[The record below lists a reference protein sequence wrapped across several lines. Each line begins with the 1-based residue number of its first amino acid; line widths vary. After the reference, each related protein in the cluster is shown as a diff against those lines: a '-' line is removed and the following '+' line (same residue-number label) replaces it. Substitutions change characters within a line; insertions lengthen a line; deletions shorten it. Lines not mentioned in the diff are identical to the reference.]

1 VERISPEAPVPIV
14 NVVKETF
21 SLGGAGNVVNNIRSM
36 GAQVAAL
43 GVIGN
48 DQPGET
54 IRNLLSSAQ
63 VDPETLFMS
72 SRPTTLKTRI
82 LAHQQQVVRVDRE
95 ECSEIEDDVAS
106 EIMTKFGA
114 LVPQVDAVLI
124 SDYSKGTLTPSVLSS
139 VLSAAKAHGKL
150 VCLDPKIRHF
160 SSYTPVTVIT
170 PNQIE
175 ASSILGYPILTD
187 DDLQEAGRRILK
199 LIDCKALLITRGE
212 KGMALFQDNQ
222 VILVPARTRE
232 VYDVTGAGDTVIS
245 LLTLGLAAGAKMIDA
260 VTLANVGAGIV
271 VGKLGTA
278 SVTPD
283 ELLNVL

>member
-1 VERISPEAPVPIV
+1 
-14 NVVKETF
+14 
-21 SLGGAGNVVNNIRSM
+21 
-36 GAQVAAL
+36 
-43 GVIGN
+43 
-48 DQPGET
+48 
-54 IRNLLSSAQ
+54 
-63 VDPETLFMS
+63 
-72 SRPTTLKTRI
+72 
-82 LAHQQQVVRVDRE
+82 
-95 ECSEIEDDVAS
+95 
-106 EIMTKFGA
+106 
-114 LVPQVDAVLI
+114 
-124 SDYSKGTLTPSVLSS
+124 VLSS